1 MRHLIPLLI
10 LAFGPLFLPG
20 QPPVESLD
28 GLSEPLQS
36 TLEKGRKAEGES
48 RFLQAEEAYR
58 EALALDP
65 ENLVTHRHLA
75 YLFLHTQQWEKTGE
89 HLRILDA
96 EPPPPQTLSF
106 WSVMIINQ
114 FDLPVYEK
122 PREKDLEFP
131 NNTDSKNLAL
141 VAANPNHATAH
152 FELGLRCW
160 GLEGRDSL
168 AEYHLYQAVAAQPF
182 FPEARRALG
191 QLLQAQGRFGEAEI
205 HFLENTRTLPDSLYG
220 WDDLAL
226 LYFEWNRPVR
236 LEATWRAQLK
246 YFPQHQRTLRNF
258 GLLLEQQGRYV
269 EVERFYLEYLY
280 EQKDTLNGFEELR
293 YHYLRSLER
302 YPDSIR
308 FHQGLAEL
316 YYQYIFI
323 QPIDWKH
330 LDDADPAG
338 FPKHLARESIR
349 HFLAVLEKRPNH
361 PTLGQLSYQLGHLYL
376 FTDQPQKAIPW
387 LEQAAGLLNE
397 KTDALFE
404 LADALV
410 ATHRPLTAL
419 DSLESLAAGPGLDY
433 RREVLLARFL
443 ALEGRLDEALAL
455 ADSIIAYSPNRR
467 TPEAYRVKAYVLE
480 QKGNIPAAFEA
491 LQDAVAID
499 YASATDYY
507 QVARLYFS
515 GGPKE
520 NGLIWL
526 DGALAKGLDKRIV
539 SHDPALSDLAGWD
552 EIQDVLRNY
561 GLTLLKN

>member
-1 MRHLIPLLI
+1 M
-10 LAFGPLFLPG
+10 
-20 QPPVESLD
+20 V
-28 GLSEPLQS
+28 
-36 TLEKGRKAEGES
+36 
-48 RFLQAEEAYR
+48 
-58 EALALDP
+58 
-65 ENLVTHRHLA
+65 
-75 YLFLHTQQWEKTGE
+75 
-89 HLRILDA
+89 
-96 EPPPPQTLSF
+96 
-106 WSVMIINQ
+106 INQ

-122 PREKDLEFP
+122 PREEDLEFP
-131 NNTDSKNLAL
+131 NETDSENLAL

-152 FELGLRCW
+152 FDLGLRFW
-160 GLEGRDSL
+160 GLEGKDSL
-168 AEYHLYQAVAAQPF
+168 AEYHLYQAVAAQPS

-205 HFLENTRTLPDSLYG
+205 HFLKNTQTLPDSLYC

-226 LYFEWNRPVR
+226 LYFEWNRPAR

-246 YFPQHQRTLRNF
+246 HFPQQQRTLRNL

-269 EVERFYLEYLY
+269 EVERIYLEYLY
-280 EQKDTLNGFEELR
+280 DQKDTLHGFEQLEN
-293 YHYLRSLER
+293 HYLRSLMR

-338 FPKHLARESIR
+338 FPKYLARESIR
-349 HFLAVLEKRPNH
+349 HFLVVLEKRPDH
-361 PTLGQLSYQLGHLYL
+361 PALGQLSYQLGHLHL

-387 LEQAAGLLNE
+387 LEQAAELLKE

-410 ATHRPLTAL
+410 VSHRPLAAL

-455 ADSIIAYSPNRR
+455 TDSIIAYYPNSR
-467 TPEAYRVKAYVLE
+467 TPEAYRVKAFALE
-480 QKGNIPAAFEA
+480 RKGDASGAYEA
-491 LQDAVAID
+491 LKEAIAVD

-507 QVARLYFS
+507 QIARLYFFD
-515 GGPKE
+515 GPKE

-526 DGALAKGLDKRIV
+526 EGALEKGLDRRIIT
-539 SHDPALSDLAGWD
+539 HDPALSDLADWD
-552 EIQDVLRNY
+552 EIQEVLRNY